1 MSIISGAYNATV
13 FVSGDEYGSIYIGKY
28 SYIGGIGKYE
38 KLMVKL
44 IDQVNGPIIKI
55 CGSHLKNY
63 FFLCGDI
70 SGAIMKL
77 SVSGLFAADL
87 KTVANH
93 QYQVCDMDIH
103 KNGNLLVTCSND
115 AIKLWD
121 IKMDG
126 MSPIHT
132 IKTDVYAMS
141 VAFHPDKSFFVVGYA
156 DRRIRIFVLE
166 QMNTVAEVG
175 CMSSSQIGDMGN
187 LIFEKNGK
195 YFAATGYNVVYIY
208 SFPEMEEVYWFNDNI
223 EPLADNT
230 RYHINDMSFVIDKKI
245 VITTCNKKQVIQRFF
260 NDFNRT
266 MEIESVK
273 NYEYSINHL
282 LAHETP
288 KPTNE
293 NHFHAHH

>member
-1 MSIISGAYNATV
+1 MSIISGAHNATV
-13 FVSGDEYGSIYIGKY
+13 FVSGDELGAIYIGKY
-28 SYIGGIGKYE
+28 SIVGGVGKYD
-38 KLMVKL
+38 KIMVKL
-44 IDQVNGPIIKI
+44 IDQVNGPILKI
-55 CGSHLKNY
+55 IGNPMKNY

-77 SVSGLFAADL
+77 SVTGVFVVEL

-126 MSPIHT
+126 MSLIYT
-132 IKTDVYAMS
+132 IKTDIYAMC
-141 VAFHPDKSFFVVGYA
+141 VAFHPEKSFFAVGYA
-156 DRRIRIFVLE
+156 DRKIRMFVLE
-166 QMNTVAEVG
+166 QMNSVAEIG
-175 CMSSSQIGDMGN
+175 CTSGSPIGDIGN
-187 LIFEKNGK
+187 LVFEKTGK
-195 YFAATGYNVVYIY
+195 YFAATRYNVVYIY

-223 EPLADNT
+223 EPIADNT
-230 RYHINDMSFVIDKKI
+230 RYHITDMNFTNDKKI
-245 VITTCNKKQVIQRFF
+245 MIITCNNKQIIQRFYNEF
-260 NDFNRT
+260 SKT

-273 NYEYSINHL
+273 NYKYSVNHL

-288 KPTNE
+288 MNE
-293 NHFHAHH
+293 NHFLAQP

>member
-1 MSIISGAYNATV
+1 MSIISGSNNSTV
-13 FVSGDEYGSIYIGKY
+13 FVSGDEIGTIYIGKY
-28 SYIGGIGKYE
+28 SQVGGVGGVGGAGKYD
-38 KLMVKL
+38 KVLVKL
-44 IDQVNGPIIKI
+44 IDQINGPILKI

-77 SVSGLFAADL
+77 TVNSLLAAEI

-121 IKMDG
+121 IKLDG

-132 IKTDVYAMS
+132 IKTEVYGLC
-141 VAFHPDKSFFVVGYA
+141 VAFHPEKSFFAIGYA
-156 DRRIRIFVLE
+156 DRRIRMFVLE
-166 QMNTVAEVG
+166 QMNTVVEIG
-175 CMSSSQIGDMGN
+175 NIIGSQFGEISN
-187 LIFEKNGK
+187 IVFEKSGK
-195 YFAATGYNVVYIY
+195 YFAVTCYNVVYIY
-208 SFPEMEEVYWFNDNI
+208 SFPGMEEVYWFNDNI

-230 RYHINDMSFVIDKKI
+230 RYHISDLSFVIDKKI
-245 VITTCNKKQVIQRFF
+245 VITTCNNKQIIQRFYNEF
-260 NDFNRT
+260 SKT

-273 NYEYSINHL
+273 NYDYSVNHL

-288 KPTNE
+288 IS
-293 NHFHAHH
+293 

>member
-1 MSIISGAYNATV
+1 MSIISGSHNATV
-13 FVSGDEYGSIYIGKY
+13 FASGDEYGSIYIGKY
-28 SYIGGIGKYE
+28 SYVGGVGKYD
-38 KLMVKL
+38 KVMIKL
-44 IDQVNGPIIKI
+44 IDQVNGPILKI
-55 CGSHLKNY
+55 CGSSLKNY

-77 SVSGLFAADL
+77 TVSGLFAAEL

-121 IKMDG
+121 VKLDG
-126 MSPIHT
+126 ISPIYT
-132 IKTDVYAMS
+132 IKTESYALC
-141 VAFHPDKSFFVVGYA
+141 VAFHPEKSFFVAGYT
-156 DRRIRIFVLE
+156 DRRIRMFVLE
-166 QMNTVAEVG
+166 QMNTVAEFG
-175 CMSSSQIGDMGN
+175 GTSSCQVGDMSN
-187 LIFEKNGK
+187 IVFEKSGK

-208 SFPEMEEVYWFNDNI
+208 SFPELEEVYSFNDNI
-223 EPLADNT
+223 EPVVDNT
-230 RYHINDMSFVIDKKI
+230 RYHISDISFVIDKKI
-245 VITTCNKKQVIQRFF
+245 VITTCNNKQVIQRFY

-273 NYEYSINHL
+273 NYEYSVNHL

-288 KPTNE
+288 IS
-293 NHFHAHH
+293 